1 MHVVSDTHCACITS
15 PGTMWLQ
22 LPMTWMFPC
31 KLRLILIVTLHSRQ
45 SFCSFLQQRLWTST
59 SYYTSRAQ
67 NYRVEISKRT
77 ASINGSSTLV
87 IKSCIL
93 SSTIWAILGR
103 MLWTSQGF
111 WQTAIRWLQN
121 WFFFSLFL
129 LLYFYFLRFPSKWT
143 TCKQILVSDCFV
155 GNSY

>member
-1 MHVVSDTHCACITS
+1 
-15 PGTMWLQ
+15 MWLQ

-45 SFCSFLQQRLWTST
+45 SFCSFLQQCLWTSI

-93 SSTIWAILGR
+93 SSAIWAILGR

-121 WFFFSLFL
+121 LFFSHSSCFFTSTFWDFL
-129 LLYFYFLRFPSKWT
+129 PNELLVNKSLYQIVLWEIHTRSLRVVLKYLAFQW
-143 TCKQILVSDCFV
+143 
-155 GNSY
+155 